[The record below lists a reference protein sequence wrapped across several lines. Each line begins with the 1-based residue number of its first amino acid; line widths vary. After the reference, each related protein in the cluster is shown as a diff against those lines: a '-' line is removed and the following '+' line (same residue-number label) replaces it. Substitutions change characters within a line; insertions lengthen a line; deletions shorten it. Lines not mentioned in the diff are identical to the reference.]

1 MPKKVSVG
9 YIFKRKSVQRR
20 HVGLVA
26 SRAGDP
32 VFAAKAVART
42 IVSRSGDSKKAE
54 FVHSVE
60 FAEDG
65 RQTFPLSIV

>member
-1 MPKKVSVG
+1 M
-9 YIFKRKSVQRR
+9 RR

-42 IVSRSGDSKKAE
+42 IVSRAGNSKKAE
-54 FVHSVE
+54 FVHSAD
-60 FAEDG
+60 FAEDS
-65 RQTFPLSIV
+65 RQMFPLSVV